1 MQRKTITVTKQQDS
15 WIKDQVSSGQYG
27 NDSEYLR
34 DLIRQDQT
42 YKDKVEALRAALIEG
57 EESGVSE
64 RRLPDILRA
73 VKKKYNIAE
82 K

>member
-1 MQRKTITVTKQQDS
+1 MQRKTITVTEQQDS

-34 DLIRQDQT
+34 DLIRQDQA
-42 YKDKVEALRAALIEG
+42 YKDKIEALRLALIEG

-64 RRLPDILRA
+64 RKLPDILQA
-73 VKKKYNIAE
+73 VKSKHNISE
-82 K
+82 S

>member
-1 MQRKTITVTKQQDS
+1 MQRKTITVTEQQDS
-15 WIKDQVSSGQYG
+15 WIKDQVASGHYG

-42 YKDKVEALRAALIEG
+42 YKLKVEALRIALTEG
-57 EESGVSE
+57 EESGVSK
-64 RRLPDILRA
+64 RKLPDILDK
-73 VKKKYNIAE
+73 VKKKHSITE